1 MRQDAEQD
9 DLLAAVTS
17 RLESAILD
25 FCALHQQ
32 QTFHADDLRQYV
44 AEQVGVCAPG
54 SSDRVLRKLRKD
66 GIINY
71 DCLSR
76 SKSLYVVL
84 ASSRKFDLL

>member
-1 MRQDAEQD
+1 MRQDSEQN

-32 QTFHADDLRQYV
+32 QTFHADDLRRYV
-44 AEQVGVCAPG
+44 ARHVGACAPG

-66 GIINY
+66 GTINC
-71 DCLSR
+71 DCVSR
-76 SKSLYVVL
+76 NKSLYLVL
-84 ASSRKFDLL
+84 RTSRKLDLI

>member
-25 FCALHQQ
+25 FCALHQE
-32 QTFHADDLRQYV
+32 QTFHADDLRRYV
-44 AEQVGVCAPG
+44 AHHVGQCAPG

-66 GIINY
+66 GAIRY
-71 DCLSR
+71 DCVSR
-76 SKSLYVVL
+76 SKSLYLVL
-84 ASSRKFDLL
+84 ASNRKFDLL